1 MENMNILVIDDE
13 PVICSGCSMILSGL
27 GHRVQ
32 TCMTC
37 GEGIENIKKNH
48 YDLVLLDLKLP
59 DRDGLELLK
68 AVNSD
73 KLARIIV
80 MTGYATVQCA
90 VNSMKLGAIDFLQ
103 KPFTE
108 EELLETV
115 NKVVKLYS

>member
-1 MENMNILVIDDE
+1 MEYMNILVIDDE

-27 GHRVQ
+27 GHKVQ

-48 YDLVLLDLKLP
+48 YDLILLDLKLP

-68 AVNSD
+68 TVNNDS
-73 KLARIIV
+73 LSRIIV

-90 VNSMKLGAIDFLQ
+90 VNSMKLGAVDFLQ

-115 NKVVKLYS
+115 NKVVELYF